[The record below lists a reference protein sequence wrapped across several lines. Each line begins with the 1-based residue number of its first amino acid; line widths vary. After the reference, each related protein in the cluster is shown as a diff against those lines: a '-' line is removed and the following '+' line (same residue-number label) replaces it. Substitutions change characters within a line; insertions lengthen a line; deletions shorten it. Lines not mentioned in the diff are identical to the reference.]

1 MDAVATAKLALDASG
16 MDRGLQSASAS
27 LDKFAKQAGTALAG
41 AFAFDKLIS
50 GFSTAIEKGDQ
61 LQDIAEKFGVSA
73 SKLQLLG
80 NAATVFGSNVDQ
92 VSAGL
97 NKLSLAQQKAISGE
111 AGSEKLIATF
121 AEVGISMDQLK
132 TMSAEDIFLRISDS
146 FASGA
151 NKGRQFIIVNE
162 LLGKAQT
169 DLIKVMNQGSAAIIE
184 QGESM
189 GVWSDETIS
198 QLSEASDQM
207 KTFQNTVIIGFG
219 SIAAFL
225 TPVIAAFQQF
235 TAELTLAAMAAK
247 NLASGDLQS
256 AMADIRE
263 LRSSHAESL
272 KPKEAKAA
280 IVGTGDE
287 NGPSAEEAKA
297 AAKDFADSEKQAA
310 VQELKLIEA
319 KIKGEEDAQK
329 MAEKF
334 EKDVADEKI
343 KLAQENADI
352 QAQYDEDLFKAEQD
366 ARRFEESER
375 LRMIKAPRETQQARG
390 GAASEVLGFAGA
402 LGDKGISDTVT
413 RERAK
418 AAKEQQKINK
428 EEFDAKVRASTSA
441 TAGGGPRTMAS
452 RRQEFIKSEAGKEA
466 KGQKT
471 LSDVYSVLDEALK
484 KLTSAPLVGAG
495 A

>member
-27 LDKFAKQAGTALAG
+27 LNKFANQAGSALAG

-50 GFSTAIEKGDQ
+50 GFSAAIEKGDQ

-80 NAATVFGSNVDQ
+80 NAATVFGSNLEQ

-111 AGSEKLIATF
+111 SGSEALVATF
-121 AEVGISMDQLK
+121 AEVGISMAELK

-146 FASGA
+146 FASGV
-151 NKGRQFIIVNE
+151 NDGRQFIIVNE

-169 DLIKVMNQGSAAIIE
+169 DLIKVMNQGSAAIIA

-189 GVWSDETIS
+189 GVLSDEQIS
-198 QLSEASDQM
+198 SLSEMSDAV
-207 KTFQNTVIIGFG
+207 KTLQVTMQNSFG
-219 SIAAFL
+219 KVALLIV
-225 TPVIAAFQQF
+225 PVIKETQVLLDLFGQF
-235 TAELTLAAMAAK
+235 RQVGIELGKGNFSGAK
-247 NLASGDLQS
+247 
-256 AMADIRE
+256 E
-263 LRSSHAESL
+263 
-272 KPKEAKAA
+272 
-280 IVGTGDE
+280 IVGGMSRSESKARLEPQKVSPASKVLNTGD
-287 NGPSAEEAKA
+287 AEAKA

-319 KIKGEEDAQK
+319 KIKGEQDAQK

-334 EKDVADEKI
+334 EKEVADEKI
-343 KLAQENADI
+343 KLAKENADI
-352 QAQYDEDLFKAEQD
+352 QAQYEEDLFKAEQE
-366 ARRFEESER
+366 AARFEQAEKA
-375 LRMIKAPRETQQARG
+375 RMMKVPRETQQAKA
-390 GAASEVLGFAGA
+390 GAAGQVLDFASG
-402 LGDKGISDTVT
+402 LGNRTISDTVT

-418 AAKEQQKINK
+418 AAKEQQKVNK
-428 EEFDAKVRASTSA
+428 EEFDAKVRASTAA
-441 TAGGGPRTMAS
+441 TIKGSPRDMAN
-452 RRQEFIKSEAGKEA
+452 RRAEFIKSEAGKEA

-471 LSDVYSVLDEALK
+471 LADVYTVLDEALQ
-484 KLTSAPLVGAG
+484 KLLSAPIVGSG